1 MQTIR
6 NTTRGP
12 LKVRLPGGKVLF
24 LSPGNTG
31 EIADK
36 ALEHAAVKKLVE
48 DGSIEV
54 LGHRSSS
61 EKMAAESQ
69 STFQGG
75 DQGGHKP
82 SSGGH
87 STGDR

>member
-6 NTTRGP
+6 NMTRGP
-12 LKVRLPGGKVLF
+12 VKVRLPGGKVLF

-36 ALEHAAVKKLVE
+36 AVEHPSVKKLVE

-54 LGHRSSS
+54 LGHRSSA
-61 EKMAAESQ
+61 EKMAAEIQ
-69 STFQGG
+69 SKLPGS

-82 SSGGH
+82 PSGGH